1 MLKKYSRGHKV
12 ELYLESSVEK
22 VRGLETIEEW
32 ERKETSFSTF
42 IGDNKGDLTDFR
54 KHSLFAI
61 IQGYSIR
68 KMSTYEIREK
78 TDVENNELTIQF
90 YSIKRKG
97 KFYPVNK
104 KEMQEFRDRKI
115 DLYSQVIRVTVI
127 IDGQEIEQQ
136 DLKCIINR

>member
-32 ERKETSFSTF
+32 ERKETSFTTYV
-42 IGDNKGDLTDFR
+42 GDNKGDLTTLR
-54 KHSLFAI
+54 KI
-61 IQGYSIR
+61 IFSMIEGFSIR
-68 KMSTYEIREK
+68 KISTYEIREK
-78 TDVENNELTIQF
+78 SDVEDNELTIQF

-104 KEMQEFRDRKI
+104 KELNEFRDRKI
-115 DLYSQVIRVTVI
+115 DLYSQIIRVTVT